1 MNRGTTAT
9 IILTVGKS
17 DNGKNA
23 TLAFSMGLS
32 AAAMDQDTTIFLT
45 GEGAV
50 WGFERSAIGI
60 VVQGFSPLEELIE
73 EYLASGGRL
82 LLCSICHKTCG
93 TGHPPDDP
101 LSPRREGTEVAG
113 FTTLLELTGQGT
125 CISL

>member
-1 MNRGTTAT
+1 MKKATATT

-23 TLAFSMGLS
+23 TLAFAMGLS
-32 AAAMDQDTTIFLT
+32 AAAMDQDTCIFLT

-50 WGFERSAIGI
+50 WGFEGSAIGI
-60 VVQGFSPLEELIE
+60 VVQGFSPLEELIG
-73 EYLASGGRL
+73 EYVAAGGRL
-82 LLCSICHKTCG
+82 LLCSVCHRTCG

-101 LSPRREGTEVAG
+101 LIPRREGTEVAG
-113 FTTLLELTGQGT
+113 FTTLLELASQGI